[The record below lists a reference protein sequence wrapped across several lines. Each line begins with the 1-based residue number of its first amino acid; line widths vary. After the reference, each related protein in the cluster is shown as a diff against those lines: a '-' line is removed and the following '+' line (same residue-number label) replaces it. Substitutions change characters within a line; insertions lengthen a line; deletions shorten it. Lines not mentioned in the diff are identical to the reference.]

1 MKRQNK
7 IIDFIIGL
15 QNEPPGYQA
24 ENSVNSPLLNR
35 AVWESGGQT
44 EGGDV
49 ERYCLPGHNLTVTVH
64 TERIPASCVKRQ
76 YTVVENFGGCAQ
88 RLNALSSAFITGIGV
103 GGSLPWYHPER
114 FRLHYCLQAWEG
126 EGQWRTTTLAEQNL
140 IPVSTHPVAAAIHF
154 SETSSWTTSR
164 FYPMVVLED
173 RELEKSWFVQL
184 EEGAGWHIE
193 IAHLGDPYAGELC
206 ILADN
211 FNERFGGGRRVL
223 LAAGETYTST
233 RAASGCCDGGFEE
246 AIRQLTIYRRA
257 VLRRLPSDGIYPL
270 VFNDYMNC
278 LWGNPTADN
287 LLPLIDAAAE
297 AGAEYFCLDAGW
309 FTNQSDCWNAQL
321 GDWNPSQDRFVSYG
335 FSDILKTIRQKGMKP
350 GIWLELE
357 CVSKDTAIYK
367 TAPRSWLLQQ
377 EGEIA
382 GGSVRYFWDYQNL
395 EVQAHFLEKI
405 GELYALGVRYIKND
419 YNESFAMADNYTGD
433 RVESVQIAMRAF
445 GDFIDKVGQQFPDL
459 LMECCSSGA
468 MRSDYG
474 ILRHCHVQSVSD
486 QELYTKMPS
495 ILMGTLAQMLPEQI
509 ACWCYPCPVLFDER
523 DKVPYAPKPDWA
535 DGEETVF
542 NMVTGLCSIPLLSG
556 HIDLADETNMQLIR
570 EALILYKER
579 RDFIKN
585 AYPVYPSGMKRIEDE
600 QGFACLGLLADG
612 ILQLA
617 VWRLKGEE
625 DKICIPLKY
634 GQAKSVRQIYPAEGY
649 DTEISLEN
657 GSLTVHMGKHLSARL
672 FEVAVEEQNAGNT

>member
-1 MKRQNK
+1 MNKQNK
-7 IIDFIIGL
+7 GIHFMLGL
-15 QNEPPGYQA
+15 KSEPPGYQA
-24 ENSVNSPLLNR
+24 ENSVNSPFLHR
-35 AVWESGGQT
+35 ALREST
-44 EGGDV
+44 EHMEGEDI
-49 ERYCLPGHNLTVTVH
+49 ERYLLCEQNLAVSVH
-64 TERIPASCVKRQ
+64 TEKIPGSCVKRQ
-76 YTVVENFGGCAQ
+76 YTVVENTGSSAQ
-88 RLNALSSAFITGIGV
+88 RLNGISSAFVTGIGV

-126 EGQWRTTTLAEQNL
+126 EGQWRATTLAEQNL
-140 IPVSTHPVAAAIHF
+140 LPVSTHPVAAAIHF

-164 FYPMVVLED
+164 YYPMVVLED

-211 FNERFGGGRRVL
+211 FNERFGGGRQVL
-223 LAAGETYTST
+223 LAAGEVCTSS
-233 RAASGCCDGGFEE
+233 RAAFGCCCGGFEE
-246 AIRQLTIYRRA
+246 AVRQLAIYRRA

-309 FTNQSDCWNAQL
+309 FTNQADGWNAQL
-321 GDWNPSQDRFVSYG
+321 GDWNPSQDRFAPYG
-335 FSDILKTIRQKGMKP
+335 FSYILDTIQQKGMKP

-367 TAPRSWLLQQ
+367 TAPQNWLLQQ
-377 EGEIA
+377 EGETA
-382 GGSVRYFWDYQNL
+382 GGGVRYFWDYQNPQ
-395 EVQAHFLEKI
+395 VQAHFLQKI

-419 YNESFAMADNYTGD
+419 YNESFVMADNYTGD
-433 RVESVQIAMRAF
+433 RVESVQIAMGAF
-445 GDFIDKVGQQFPDL
+445 GTFIDKVLQQFPDL

-474 ILRHCHVQSVSD
+474 ILRHFHVQSVSD
-486 QELYTKMPS
+486 QELYIKMPS
-495 ILMGTLAQMLPEQI
+495 ILMGTLAQMLPEQV

-523 DKVPYAPKPDWA
+523 DELPYASKPEWA

-542 NMVTGLCSIPLLSG
+542 NMVTGLCSVPLLSG
-556 HIDLADETNMQLIR
+556 HIDLADEKNRKLIR
-570 EALILYKER
+570 EAFTLYKER

-585 AYPVYPSGMKRIEDE
+585 AYPVYPLGMKRIEDE
-600 QGFACLGLLADG
+600 QGFVCLGLLAG
-612 ILQLA
+612 GTLQLA

-625 DKICIPLKY
+625 DNVCIPIKY
-634 GQAKSVRQIYPAEGY
+634 GQTGSVRQIYPAEGY
-649 DTEISLEN
+649 DTEVSLEK
-657 GSLTVHMGKHLSARL
+657 GSLAVHMGKQLSARL
-672 FEVAVEEQNAGNT
+672 FEITVEEQNAGNT